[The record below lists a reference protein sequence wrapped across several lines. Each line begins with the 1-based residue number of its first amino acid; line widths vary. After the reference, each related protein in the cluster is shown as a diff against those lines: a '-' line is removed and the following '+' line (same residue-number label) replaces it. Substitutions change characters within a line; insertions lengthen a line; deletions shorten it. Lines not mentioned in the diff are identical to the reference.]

1 MQVSSLKL
9 AFILVLVDFVGQSRR
24 EGTEATI
31 RSWTLVTHEYSCRLH
46 M

>member
-9 AFILVLVDFVGQSRR
+9 AFILVLMDFVGQSRQ
-24 EGTEATI
+24 EGTEVTI
-31 RSWTLVTHEYSCRLH
+31 RSWALVTHECSCRLH